1 LGEDG
6 DVSILD
12 APLIDAIV
20 EHVWRVP
27 APGVRLVAMDGP
39 SGSGKSTLA
48 VPLAA
53 RLAAPLIPIDDFV
66 SWSDFSGW
74 WPRLEDQVLAPL
86 SAGQD
91 AVYQRRDWVNDEFG
105 SGLSAW
111 RTVSWSPVVVIEGV
125 TSTRAA
131 VSDRLAC
138 RVWVDA
144 PADVRLRRGLA
155 RDGQTHRELWERW
168 MREETSFFEDDHTLE
183 RADFVVSG
191 TRCLE

>member
-1 LGEDG
+1 
-6 DVSILD
+6 VSISD
-12 APLIDAIV
+12 VPLIDAIAD
-20 EHVWRVP
+20 HVWRVP
-27 APGVRLVAMDGP
+27 ASGVRLVAVDGR

-53 RLAAPLIPIDDFV
+53 RLEAPLIEIDDFV

-74 WPRLEDQVLAPL
+74 WPRFEDQVLAPL
-86 SAGQD
+86 LAGQD
-91 AVYQRRDWVNDEFG
+91 ALYQRRDWVNDEFG

-131 VSDRLAC
+131 VSDRLTC

-144 PADVRLRRGLA
+144 PADVRLGRGLA
-155 RDGQTHRELWERW
+155 RDGQTHRVLWERW
-168 MREETSFFEDDHTLE
+168 MREETVFFEQDHTPE
-183 RADFVVSG
+183 RADYVVSG
-191 TRCLE
+191 TRSLE